1 MNLNIEERQINVTK
15 SFMPP
20 LEKYQN
26 YVEKIF
32 KSKHLTN
39 QGCLLKELEGTL
51 SKHLNVNHF
60 HYVTNGTVALQLA
73 LKVLEIENCEVITT
87 PFSYVATVSSILW
100 QNCKPVFVDIEP
112 DNFTIDTNKIEEKIT
127 KNTKAIMPVHVFG
140 YACDVDNIQRLANKY
155 NLKVIYDAAH
165 AFDAIYNGTSLLN
178 YGDISTC
185 SFHATKLF
193 HTIEGGACIVK
204 DKEISDKLE
213 LMKRFGHDGDEHIC
227 LGINAKQS
235 EFNAAMGLSIYPY
248 LYEIKQKRNHVSQ
261 IYDELLPK
269 RLQRPKKQ
277 NGLNYNYAYYP
288 VVFETDEEMEAAALV
303 LQADNIYPRRY
314 FYPSLNRLP
323 YLEDK
328 TQVCPIS
335 ESIASRILCLPLYD
349 SLEEQDV
356 NRIIN
361 KIKEVVR

>member
-1 MNLNIEERQINVTK
+1 MNTVTK
-15 SFMPP
+15 
-20 LEKYQN
+20 
-26 YVEKIF
+26 EKIF
-32 KSKHLTN
+32 VTRSYMPPVEEYQKYVQKIFESRQLTN
-39 QGCLLKELEGTL
+39 QGCLLKELEHTL
-51 SKHLNVNHF
+51 SKHLNVDNF
-60 HYVTNGTVALQLA
+60 HYVANGTIALQLA
-73 LKVLEIENCEVITT
+73 LKVLGIENCEVITT

-112 DNFTIDTNKIEEKIT
+112 DNFTIDVNKIEEKIT

-140 YACDVDNIQRLANKY
+140 YACDVDGIQELANKY

-165 AFDAIYNGTSLLN
+165 AFDSAYNGVSLLN

-213 LMKRFGHDGDEHIC
+213 LMKRFGHNGDEYIC

-235 EFNAAMGLSIYPY
+235 EFNAAMGLAIYPY
-248 LYEIKQKRNHVSQ
+248 LSEIKQKRNKMSL
-261 IYDELLPK
+261 IYDALLPE

-277 NGLNYNYAYYP
+277 AGLNYNYAYYP
-288 VVFETDEEMEAAALV
+288 VVFETKEQMEAVVTV

-314 FYPSLNRLP
+314 FYPSLNKLP
-323 YLEDK
+323 YLENK
-328 TQVCPIS
+328 TQSCPIS

-349 SLEEQDV
+349 SLKEDDV
-356 NRIIN
+356 QRITTN
-361 KIKEVVR
+361 IKEIVR

>member
-1 MNLNIEERQINVTK
+1 MNIIAGEKINVTK

-20 LEKYQN
+20 VEEYQN

-32 KSKHLTN
+32 QSKQLTN
-39 QGCLLKELEGTL
+39 QGVLLKELEQKL
-51 SKHLNVNHF
+51 SEHLNVRNF

-73 LKVLEIENCEVITT
+73 LKVLGIENCEVITT

-100 QNCKPVFVDIEP
+100 QNCKPIFVDIEP
-112 DNFTIDTNKIEEKIT
+112 DNFKIDVNKIEEKIT
-127 KNTKAIMPVHVFG
+127 ANTKAIMPVHVFG
-140 YACDVDNIQRLANKY
+140 YACDVDKIQKLADKY

-165 AFDAIYNGTSLLN
+165 AFDSVYNGISLLN

-213 LMKRFGHDGDEHIC
+213 LMKRFGHNGDEHLC
-227 LGINAKQS
+227 LGINAKQT

-248 LYEIKQKRNHVSQ
+248 LSEIKQKRNNISL
-261 IYDELLPK
+261 IYDELLPQ

-277 NGLNYNYAYYP
+277 AGLNYNFAYYP
-288 VVFETDEEMEAAALV
+288 VVFETPEEMEAVLRV
-303 LQADNIYPRRY
+303 LQLDDIYPRRY
-314 FYPSLNRLP
+314 FYPSLNKLP
-323 YLEDK
+323 YLKDK
-328 TQVCPIS
+328 NQTCPIS

-349 SLEEQDV
+349 SLKEEDV
-356 NRIIN
+356 ERIVS